1 MRAQITVKKGKERPI
16 RGGHPWVFS
25 GAIAKEDKSL
35 AAGTEVELI
44 DHKGD
49 FLALG
54 YYNSHSQIRVRV
66 CSYKGSETL
75 DKKFL
80 TKRIKES
87 IARRAH
93 IDRNHTNAIRLVAH
107 ESDFLPGLVVDQYG
121 DTISFQIVTAG
132 MDVRRADIIEIL
144 KEQLEPKILI
154 ERSDEKVRLK
164 EGLELRKE
172 VLFGEVPAEGVW
184 VKENNMQFLVDP
196 FEGHKTGFYVDQRDN
211 RDIVA
216 SYAKGKR
223 VLNCFSYTGG
233 FSVSCAL
240 QGASE
245 VISVDESLPAL
256 NIAEKNF
263 EKNGIE
269 TPSEFIKADV
279 FKLLREFKE
288 KGEKFDLIILDPPKF
303 ASSASNVNKACRGY
317 QDLNRIAWQLLEDN
331 GILATFSCSGLI
343 SRELFLKVVYSST
356 VDAYVEGQIIKHLS
370 QSEDHPTRL
379 SFPESLY
386 LKGLLC
392 RKVKKV

>member
-1 MRAQITVKKGKERPI
+1 M
-16 RGGHPWVFS
+16 
-25 GAIAKEDKSL
+25 
-35 AAGTEVELI
+35 
-44 DHKGD
+44 
-49 FLALG
+49 
-54 YYNSHSQIRVRV
+54 
-66 CSYKGSETL
+66 
-75 DKKFL
+75 
-80 TKRIKES
+80 
-87 IARRAH
+87 
-93 IDRNHTNAIRLVAH
+93 AH
-107 ESDFLPGLVVDQYG
+107 ESDYLPGLVVDQYG

-132 MDVRRADIIEIL
+132 MEARREDIIEIL
-144 KEQLEPKILI
+144 KEELEPKLLI

-172 VLFGEVPAEGVW
+172 IIFGELPEDGLW
-184 VKENNMQFLVDP
+184 VKENGMQFLVDP

-211 RDIVA
+211 RQVVA

-240 QGASE
+240 NGAAE

-256 NIAEKNF
+256 EIAERNFKKN
-263 EKNGIE
+263 NID
-269 TPSEFIKADV
+269 TPSEFIRADV
-279 FKLLREFKE
+279 FKLLREYKE

-317 QDLNRIAWQLLEDN
+317 QDLNRIAWQLLNDN

-356 VDAYVEGQIIKHLS
+356 VDAYVEGQIVKHLS
-370 QSEDHPTRL
+370 QAEDHPTRL

-392 RKVKKV
+392 RKIKKV

>member
-1 MRAQITVKKGKERPI
+1 M
-16 RGGHPWVFS
+16 
-25 GAIAKEDKSL
+25 
-35 AAGTEVELI
+35 
-44 DHKGD
+44 
-49 FLALG
+49 
-54 YYNSHSQIRVRV
+54 
-66 CSYKGSETL
+66 
-75 DKKFL
+75 
-80 TKRIKES
+80 
-87 IARRAH
+87 
-93 IDRNHTNAIRLVAH
+93 
-107 ESDFLPGLVVDQYG
+107 
-121 DTISFQIVTAG
+121 
-132 MDVRRADIIEIL
+132 
-144 KEQLEPKILI
+144 
-154 ERSDEKVRLK
+154 
-164 EGLELRKE
+164 
-172 VLFGEVPAEGVW
+172 
-184 VKENNMQFLVDP
+184 
-196 FEGHKTGFYVDQRDN
+196 
-211 RDIVA
+211 
-216 SYAKGKR
+216 
-223 VLNCFSYTGG
+223 
-233 FSVSCAL
+233 SCAL